1 MNLSNKA
8 KLDCYIARLPTDQFV
23 SVHCG
28 SVDNLEKCY
37 LLPPPHSKWYFPNT
51 HHISQGCGVKT
62 HV

>member
-28 SVDNLEKCY
+28 SVDNLEKRY
-37 LLPPPHSKWYFPNT
+37 LLPPPPPIVNG
-51 HHISQGCGVKT
+51 ISQTPTTYHKGV
-62 HV
+62 V